1 MEFYNPN
8 IAGEMAQLLIKN
20 QNKYVPSCGNGESKK
35 IITPIPFHG
44 DQLFEERARN
54 VIWTFQDGDNEFDRI
69 KGLNPEFADWHGKV
83 NLYEVCF
90 FLETIFVFPVLIYSC
105 LEMYLSTNTF
115 SLMRNLFGI
124 RVR

>member
-44 DQLFEERARN
+44 DQLRSELGMVYGHFRM
-54 VIWTFQDGDNEFDRI
+54 VTM
-69 KGLNPEFADWHGKV
+69 
-83 NLYEVCF
+83 NLTESKA
-90 FLETIFVFPVLIYSC
+90 LIP
-105 LEMYLSTNTF
+105 
-115 SLMRNLFGI
+115 SLLTGMEK
-124 RVR
+124 

>member
-8 IAGEMAQLLIKN
+8 IAREMAQLLIKN
-20 QNKYVPSCGNGESKK
+20 QNKYVPSWGNGESKK

-90 FLETIFVFPVLIYSC
+90 FRNYFCLSCIDIFMS
-105 LEMYLSTNTF
+105 
-115 SLMRNLFGI
+115 
-124 RVR
+124 